1 MSSCQKMSKWKHINF
16 AMFGQDIKI
25 NYDFLCIVQSKC
37 FLDTP
42 WRQHGNSGITS
53 KLEGNKSENIEKSD
67 LVAYNC

>member
-1 MSSCQKMSKWKHINF
+1 MSSCQKCRNGNILTL
-16 AMFGQDIKI
+16 QCLVKI
-25 NYDFLCIVQSKC
+25 LKLIMIFFVLYSQNV

>member
-25 NYDFLCIVQSKC
+25 MIFFVLYSQNV